1 MATSGDFSVTNNSS
15 VETDGT
21 QTLET
26 PLSHNTIREG
36 MSQFPRETLQASVTE
51 EGSQNEQQLPG
62 ARKITSMRKRH
73 PEEDDS
79 ESENSDQE
87 YEGFKRFRV
96 MSKDEKFRWNLPDN
110 FPKYANEQ
118 FTLYTPE
125 KVLQES
131 NMNKNPIPRNV
142 YPPKKMDDFIREL
155 LLEKRNHFEITSDA
169 NLVKLQQR
177 LLDVMGPLS
186 KIWATVESAKNSQDE
201 QVEVSLGDELR
212 YLDHTVVLIG

>member
-1 MATSGDFSVTNNSS
+1 MATSGDFSVTNDSS
-15 VETDGT
+15 VETDDGT

-26 PLSHNTIREG
+26 PPSHNTIREG
-36 MSQFPRETLQASVTE
+36 MSQFTKETLQASVTE

-62 ARKITSMRKRH
+62 YSALDDAARKIPSRKRKH

-87 YEGFKRFRV
+87 YEDFKRFRV
-96 MSKDEKFRWNLPDN
+96 MSKDEKFQWNLPDN
-110 FPKYANEQ
+110 LAKYANEQ
-118 FTLYTPE
+118 FSLYTPE

-131 NMNKNPIPRNV
+131 IMNKNPIPRNV
-142 YPPKKMDDFIREL
+142 HPPKKMDDFMREL
-155 LLEKRNHFEITSDA
+155 LLEKRNHFEITSDT

-201 QVEVSLGDELR
+201 
-212 YLDHTVVLIG
+212 